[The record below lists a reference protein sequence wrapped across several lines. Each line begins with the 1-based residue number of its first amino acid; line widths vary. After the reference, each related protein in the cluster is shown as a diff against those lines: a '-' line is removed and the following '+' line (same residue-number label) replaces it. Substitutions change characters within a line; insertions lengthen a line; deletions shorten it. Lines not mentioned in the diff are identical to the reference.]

1 MGPWE
6 WVWDDN
12 GTMVVGPWQWVHG
25 NGSVVMGTWQHWVW
39 DGDGSFMANP
49 KQEMVLE
56 KGEWFTRI

>member
-1 MGPWE
+1 MGPW
-6 WVWDDN
+6 W
-12 GTMVVGPWQWVHG
+12 WVHG

-56 KGEWFTRI
+56 KVEWFTTI

>member
-1 MGPWE
+1 MGPW
-6 WVWDDN
+6 W
-12 GTMVVGPWQWVHG
+12 WVHG